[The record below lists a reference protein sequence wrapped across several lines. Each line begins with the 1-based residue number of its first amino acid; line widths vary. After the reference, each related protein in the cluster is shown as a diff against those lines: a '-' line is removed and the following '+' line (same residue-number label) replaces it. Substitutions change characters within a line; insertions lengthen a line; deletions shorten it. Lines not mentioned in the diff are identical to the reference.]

1 MIMQAKFLGLT
12 AVLGLAL
19 PLMAACDSRGEDG
32 GSEAAPVAESVSAA
46 DLVQEPS
53 LLDASI
59 DPVDEPSAAVEPDPA
74 PPPVRRTARR
84 TEPSPQIPPEPAT
97 DVEPLIVIGPRDG
110 ETLGEY
116 RARAERLFNRLDT
129 DGDGRLDREEI
140 ISGVGQVRL
149 RNALERA
156 DIDLDDHVSR
166 QEFTDMA
173 TRAYQRLDADGNGVI
188 TEAEFE
194 AGDPLGSD

>member
-1 MIMQAKFLGLT
+1 MIMQGKFLGLT

-19 PLMAACDSRGEDG
+19 PLMSGCDASGENAERQHPSIVESAATADAMDQVQPPQYMTEPVEAP
-32 GSEAAPVAESVSAA
+32 SEAT
-46 DLVQEPS
+46 
-53 LLDASI
+53 
-59 DPVDEPSAAVEPDPA
+59 
-74 PPPVRRTARR
+74 PPPVRSAAPRR
-84 TEPSPQIPPEPAT
+84 EPDPEDPPEPAT
-97 DVEPLIVIGPRDG
+97 EVDPLIVIGPRDG

-166 QEFTDMA
+166 QEFNDLV
-173 TRAYQRLDADGNGVI
+173 TRAFQRLDADGNGVI
-188 TEAEFE
+188 TDTEFE
-194 AGDPLGSD
+194 AGDPLAVE

>member
-1 MIMQAKFLGLT
+1 MQAKFLGLA

-19 PLMAACDSRGEDG
+19 PLMTACDSYSEDRGG
-32 GSEAAPVAESVSAA
+32 EAAPVADSIPAA
-46 DLVQEPS
+46 
-53 LLDASI
+53 A
-59 DPVDEPSAAVEPDPA
+59 PVDEAPSLDSSPDPLDEPPAPTPPPTRA
-74 PPPVRRTARR
+74 PPPR
-84 TEPSPQIPPEPAT
+84 PQPLPQEPPEPAT
-97 DVEPLIVIGPRDG
+97 EVEPLIVIGPRDG

-129 DGDGRLDREEI
+129 DGDGRLSREEI
-140 ISGVGQVRL
+140 VAGVGQARL

-166 QEFTDMA
+166 QEFNDLV

-194 AGDPLGSD
+194 AGDPLGPR

>member
-1 MIMQAKFLGLT
+1 MQAKFLGLT

-32 GSEAAPVAESVSAA
+32 GSGAPPVAESVSAA
-46 DLVQEPS
+46 DLVEEPS

-74 PPPVRRTARR
+74 PPPVRRAAPR
-84 TEPSPQIPPEPAT
+84 TEPSPRTPPEPAT

>member
-1 MIMQAKFLGLT
+1 MQGKFLGLT

-19 PLMAACDSRGEDG
+19 PLMIACDSYGEDG
-32 GSEAAPVAESVSAA
+32 DSEAAPVVESVAPGDPASQPP
-46 DLVQEPS
+46 LP
-53 LLDASI
+53 DAST
-59 DPVDEPSAAVEPDPA
+59 DPVEEPSAAAEPDPA
-74 PPPVRRTARR
+74 RPPLRRTARPM
-84 TEPSPQIPPEPAT
+84 EPSPRTPPEPPT

-116 RARAERLFNRLDT
+116 RARADRLFNRLDT

-166 QEFTDMA
+166 HEFNDLA
-173 TRAYQRLDADGNGVI
+173 TRAYQRLDADGDGVI
-188 TEAEFE
+188 TETEFE
-194 AGDPLGSD
+194 AGDPLASE